1 LLACFQEIDMLD
13 MLKAVN
19 ATSAFNRWA
28 GFEVT
33 RAAEGEA
40 ELCMRWRADD
50 MGQYAGFLHAG
61 LIGALLDTA
70 CGFAAATVAGRV
82 LASHF
87 SVNCIAP
94 AVGHEFIATGR
105 VVKAGRKQVF
115 ASAELHALGAG
126 GPGRPGAATRKLVAT
141 GEAILVP
148 VPAAQ
153 APGDPRA
160 EGAKK
165 DAII

>member
-1 LLACFQEIDMLD
+1 MLD
-13 MLKAVN
+13 TIQAINKTA
-19 ATSAFNRWA
+19 AFNRWA

-40 ELCMRWRADD
+40 ELRMRWREED

-61 LIGALLDTA
+61 LIGAMLDTA

-87 SVNCIAP
+87 SVNCLSP
-94 AVGHEFIATGR
+94 ALGRAFIARGK

-115 ASAELHALGAG
+115 ATAELYGQGDGDSL
-126 GPGRPGAATRKLVAT
+126 KLVAT
-141 GEAILVP
+141 GNAILVP
-148 VPAAQ
+148 VEAPPPA
-153 APGDPRA
+153 
-160 EGAKK
+160 K
-165 DAII
+165 

>member
-1 LLACFQEIDMLD
+1 MLD
-13 MLKAVN
+13 TLKAIN
-19 ATSAFNRWA
+19 ETAAFNRWA

-33 RAAEGEA
+33 RASEGEA
-40 ELCMRWRADD
+40 ELRMRWRADD

-94 AVGHEFIATGR
+94 AVGREFIASGH

-115 ASAELHALGAG
+115 ASAELHALGDAG
-126 GPGRPGAATRKLVAT
+126 AGQEGGQRKLVAT
-141 GEAILVP
+141 GQAILVP
-148 VPAAQ
+148 VAQ
-153 APGDPRA
+153 APEPARP